1 MRIPSFVALLTL
13 VLVLR
18 APFALAA
25 GADGPDDAGASTGTP
40 GEEGAKPTP
49 PPKPEKKAPPKPP
62 EYDQM
67 PLAMLQKKAD
77 AGDLK
82 AQFELGS
89 RFNYGRELPKNT
101 REALRWLR
109 RAAQG
114 GNTDAQRLLAVKL
127 FEGHDVVVDHT
138 EALFWA
144 LKLADTGDRPGQ
156 VMLGRM
162 YANGE
167 GTARDLVRAYMW
179 FDIAATTVSG
189 KPLAELEQKARDDA
203 AVELDKTASLL
214 QPGEITDAQQ
224 LASDWWQGRNA
235 KKAAPK
241 KKKAGKPAVNA
252 PQATAAKE

>member
-13 VLVLR
+13 ALVLHT
-18 APFALAA
+18 PLALAA
-25 GADGPDDAGASTGTP
+25 EADAPDEAGASTGAP
-40 GEEGAKPTP
+40 GEEGAKPSP
-49 PPKPEKKAPPKPP
+49 APKPEKKTPPKPP

-67 PLAMLQKKAD
+67 PLATLQKKAD

-109 RAAQG
+109 KAAQG

-127 FEGHDVVVDHT
+127 FEGHDVAADHT

-156 VMLGRM
+156 VMIGRM

-179 FDIAATTVSG
+179 YDIAATTVSG
-189 KPLAELEQKARDDA
+189 KAPAELDQKAKEDA
-203 AVELDKTASLL
+203 TSELEKTAALL
-214 QPGEITDAQQ
+214 QPTEITDAQQ
-224 LASDWWQGRNA
+224 LASDWWLNHHAR
-235 KKAAPK
+235 KPAPK
-241 KKKAGKPAVNA
+241 KKKAGKPAVK
-252 PQATAAKE
+252 PRQDTPAKE